1 MHNFASGLRRVK
13 DGARFPPGT
22 LLRLLSILFTSR
34 KKGRVKDVSQYPSR
48 QLVGRSYITGSEWL
62 PNSPGVADDD
72 SWPLA
77 LEPDVVTPAAYR
89 SVVTC
94 RVHRTVEVCGA
105 PYPLILSLAP
115 TLTLTLNP
123 TLTLALSY
131 PPPTPNR
138 GGVWRALPGA
148 AHRWA
153 SLRAT
158 PGE

>member
-1 MHNFASGLRRVK
+1 MP
-13 DGARFPPGT
+13 D
-22 LLRLLSILFTSR
+22 
-34 KKGRVKDVSQYPSR
+34 
-48 QLVGRSYITGSEWL
+48 E
-62 PNSPGVADDD
+62 D

-115 TLTLTLNP
+115 TLTLTLTP
-123 TLTLALSY
+123 TLTLAL
-131 PPPTPNR
+131 PDPHPTPNR
-138 GGVWRALPGA
+138 GGVWHALPGA